1 MTSLDQIPKLPM
13 SMLVSMLVTTQP
25 LQIVLLLKGEAF
37 KIDVQKPKSIR
48 ILQCIIYDNSYM
60 LTREISASDDKDD
73 HDEEENRLL
82 W

>member
-1 MTSLDQIPKLPM
+1 MKPLKLMCKSQNP
-13 SMLVSMLVTTQP
+13 
-25 LQIVLLLKGEAF
+25 F
-37 KIDVQKPKSIR
+37 KFS
-48 ILQCIIYDNSYM
+48 QCIIYGNSYM